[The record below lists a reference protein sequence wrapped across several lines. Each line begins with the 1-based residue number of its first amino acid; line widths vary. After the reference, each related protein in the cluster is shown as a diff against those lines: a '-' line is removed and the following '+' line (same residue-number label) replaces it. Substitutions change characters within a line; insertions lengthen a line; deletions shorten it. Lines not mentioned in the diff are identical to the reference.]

1 MAVSVAVAYLLILC
15 CIPAGKIGDVYPRV
29 SSPLQSSLVL
39 GTSRAAQGVNPDILN
54 ERLREHYPDCGLYN
68 FSFHL
73 DETTYNEIYYHAV
86 LKKLK
91 PDNSRGFFILTVD
104 PWAFKR
110 DNEIIGELDLRSVAD
125 SPNIE
130 YLVRFFNRTWISPL
144 PTHVFIN
151 ASGRSIVSGIKRS
164 DAMVESKIRTYRE
177 MASHFAYSD
186 SSEQVFVKLA
196 DELRKRGDVYM
207 VRMPVS
213 EEMVALEDS
222 IMPGFSQK
230 MSDLSKKLGV
240 RFFDF
245 IHEPFE
251 TNDGNH
257 LTKEEGD
264 RFSSMLADS
273 ICLSTN
279 EI

>member
-1 MAVSVAVAYLLILC
+1 
-15 CIPAGKIGDVYPRV
+15 
-29 SSPLQSSLVL
+29 
-39 GTSRAAQGVNPDILN
+39 
-54 ERLREHYPDCGLYN
+54 
-68 FSFHL
+68 
-73 DETTYNEIYYHAV
+73 
-86 LKKLK
+86 
-91 PDNSRGFFILTVD
+91 
-104 PWAFKR
+104 
-110 DNEIIGELDLRSVAD
+110 
-125 SPNIE
+125 
-130 YLVRFFNRTWISPL
+130 
-144 PTHVFIN
+144 
-151 ASGRSIVSGIKRS
+151 
-164 DAMVESKIRTYRE
+164 

-196 DELRKRGDVYM
+196 DEFRKRGDVFM

-245 IHEPFE
+245 IRESFE

-264 RFSSMLADS
+264 RFSAMLADS
-273 ICLSTN
+273 IWLSEN
-279 EI
+279 YQK